1 MAMVS
6 RHACCG
12 HDGERSSLAP
22 SRSAAPSPWPPTNA
36 RAIAALKQRE
46 ETLELQRQG
55 EMPEAAAAEE
65 EEEPEAWGEHSS
77 ED

>member
-1 MAMVS
+1 MPLWQS
-6 RHACCG
+6 RSA
-12 HDGERSSLAP
+12 RPPTLT
-22 SRSAAPSPWPPTNA
+22 RSAAPSPWP